1 MLRVLGLEQRFSL
14 LWFIFVAGIM
24 VDTFFLLAPF
34 SFLGSSWGPAGKMTP
49 PPLIRTLHLPP
60 FLSLLSYPSFAPPP
74 SLLPLVHTG
83 AGRAGTSKRRKR

>member
-49 PPLIRTLHLPP
+49 PPPHSNPSSPAVSLPP
-60 FLSLLSYPSFAPPP
+60 I
-74 SLLPLVHTG
+74 LPFVRP
-83 AGRAGTSKRRKR
+83 AAIPASSCAYRCRKSWN